1 MSFFRIIVFWGGRFC
16 QQALQEGCPELPN
29 LGLGGGMHLPLV
41 KEAFRLKDR
50 LEQEKRITEL
60 LKVRWCTAA
69 W

>member
-1 MSFFRIIVFWGGRFC
+1 
-16 QQALQEGCPELPN
+16 
-29 LGLGGGMHLPLV
+29 MHLPLV